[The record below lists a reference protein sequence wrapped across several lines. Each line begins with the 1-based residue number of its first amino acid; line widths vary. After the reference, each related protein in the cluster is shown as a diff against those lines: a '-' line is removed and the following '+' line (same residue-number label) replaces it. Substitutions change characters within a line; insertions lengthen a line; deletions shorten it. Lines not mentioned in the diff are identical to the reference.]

1 MPSEAIPINE
11 ASPDEHRISSVD
23 FSGKLDTGEVLTG
36 SPTVTEVTTTDLVIT
51 NAQVSSAI
59 LVING
64 TSVPVGEAIQF
75 KVDYAGATIRKKY
88 IVKIVC
94 GTDAGQTVAG
104 QVYVDIN

>member
-1 MPSEAIPINE
+1 
-11 ASPDEHRISSVD
+11 
-23 FSGKLDTGEVLTG
+23 
-36 SPTVTEVTTTDLVIT
+36 VTEVTTTDLAIT

-64 TSVPVGEAIQF
+64 TSVPIGEAIQF
-75 KVDYAGATIRKKY
+75 KCDYAGATERTKY

-104 QVYVDIN
+104 QVYIDIN